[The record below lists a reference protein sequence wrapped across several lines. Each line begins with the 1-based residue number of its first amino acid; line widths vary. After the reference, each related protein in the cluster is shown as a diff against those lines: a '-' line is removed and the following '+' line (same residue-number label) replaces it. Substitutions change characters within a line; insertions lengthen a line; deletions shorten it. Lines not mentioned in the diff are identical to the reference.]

1 MIEYCGDALELQGV
15 TLKSYVD
22 SIMNFGYI
30 PVHFNLDR
38 IEKAKNGTYQAQKEI
53 LNFLFEKNT

>member
-1 MIEYCGDALELQGV
+1 MIEYCGDALELQGI

-53 LNFLFEKNT
+53 